1 MRLASSTPRWKRWIA
16 LFVGAA
22 MLPLIGACGA
32 TPGLPA
38 TATPLAPTA
47 PPAPGGAPTAYP
59 APGGA
64 PPTAYPA
71 PAASPTPA
79 AQATLTAPIATMV
92 PARPTLARVTP
103 TAALPP
109 LTGLGAVPP
118 AKAAAAIADL
128 ARRTGADPTAI
139 TIVSAEAVTWSDGA
153 LGCPRPGMAYT
164 QALVDGYRL
173 VLGLNGVNYAYHAA
187 VNGDFF
193 YCERPGV

>member
-1 MRLASSTPRWKRWIA
+1 MRLASSTPRWKHWIA

-22 MLPLIGACGA
+22 MLPLVGACGA

-47 PPAPGGAPTAYP
+47 PAAPGGAPTAYP
-59 APGGA
+59 ALGGA
-64 PPTAYPA
+64 PTAYPA

-79 AQATLTAPIATMV
+79 AQATHSAPTTTTV
-92 PARPTLARVTP
+92 PARPPLAQVTP
-103 TAALPP
+103 TSALPP
-109 LTGLGAVPP
+109 LTGLGAVP
-118 AKAAAAIADL
+118 ADKAAAAIADL
-128 ARRTGADPTAI
+128 ARRTGADPTTI

-173 VLGLNGVNYAYHAA
+173 ILSLKGVNYAYHAA

-193 YCERPGV
+193 YCERPEV